1 MITDSLFYTLFTTFY
16 KKQTNKKPPTANEN
30 VHEKKKTHFILTFTL
45 HNTYLIYIYFVLCI
59 ISTMFVLD
67 KDKK

>member
-1 MITDSLFYTLFTTFY
+1 MKMYM
-16 KKQTNKKPPTANEN
+16 
-30 VHEKKKTHFILTFTL
+30 KKKTHFILTFTL
-45 HNTYLIYIYFVLCI
+45 HNTYLIYIYFVLYI